1 MARVKAMRLLQL
13 LKLLLQTWLRGRPHK
28 PRPWELLSKTSSP
41 PLRSGKPPLLSY
53 PYLLPLDPLLSS
65 TPLPTPPLL
74 PVSPPLPAFSM
85 HRAYDST
92 RCVDAF
98 HTELRSLPVKA
109 NATICMV
116 LVCSLW
122 QCWPSQLTHTSSC
135 QGKGS
140 LWHSRHSF
148 LKRLHDRVVGH
159 VEGPSLPAIRRDRS
173 TSAGCRSTELCDS
186 PHYMIVHKGPCT
198 KASSS

>member
-1 MARVKAMRLLQL
+1 MRLLP
-13 LKLLLQTWLRGRPHK
+13 TWLRGRPHK

-41 PLRSGKPPLLSY
+41 PLRSGKPPLLSS

-65 TPLPTPPLL
+65 TPLPTPPLPPLL
-74 PVSPPLPAFSM
+74 PVSSPLPAFSM
-85 HRAYDST
+85 HQAYDSTRCVDAYDST

-98 HTELRSLPVKA
+98 HTELRSLPLKA

-116 LVCSLW
+116 LVCSLC

-148 LKRLHDRVVGH
+148 SKRLHDRFVGH

-173 TSAGCRSTELCDS
+173 TAAVHHQVASALSYVTAL
-186 PHYMIVHKGPCT
+186 IT
-198 KASSS
+198 